1 MKFIKPFKLF
11 EAEGYP
17 DPDDITE
24 EQVMLVF
31 NDPERA
37 PLFFSPKGDAQ
48 DQKAAGVFVDF
59 IFRMEEK
66 ITPLQFLNFTK
77 YLIRLDHKELA
88 NNVIIALFKMKSYL
102 FDPEYLRKTL
112 YFDEYYH
119 PNEMDEIIRTKKENG
134 IMGEDE
140 DLIDIR
146 AEIEALEGG
155 SRKSPDAL
163 SGRDLQDAIDNALD
177 RRDFKEVERLSKMLP
192 ECYGFRISGSISI
205 FS

>member
-119 PNEMDEIIRTKKENG
+119 PNEMDEIIRTKIENG

-146 AEIEALEGG
+146 TELVALEGG
-155 SRKSPDAL
+155 SRKSSDVL

-192 ECYGFRISGSISI
+192 ECYGFKITGTISI